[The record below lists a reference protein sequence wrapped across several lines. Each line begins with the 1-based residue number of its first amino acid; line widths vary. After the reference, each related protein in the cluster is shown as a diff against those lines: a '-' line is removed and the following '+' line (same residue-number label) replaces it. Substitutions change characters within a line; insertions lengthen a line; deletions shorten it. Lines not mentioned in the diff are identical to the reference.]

1 MSTFSVILL
10 TVAPPG
16 ESAEK
21 DGPFVKIDGRETL
34 LRSTELFL
42 NRENIKQILL
52 VFTPE
57 MLEEGKRKYG
67 SHLSFSGVK
76 VASGGPNWIDQ
87 IVAAAEKISPDTT
100 HVIVHDAARCAIAYN
115 DLEALLDTATKK
127 QAVTLAASLKAGL
140 VEVDPSGAPIGVREA
155 RDFMQLLSPRSYS
168 KEKFNQIVQ
177 AKQDLHASEWT
188 LLKGSPLNIRA
199 SGSEASLVNSMLKHL
214 PKPKIKASSNP
225 FEEAQW

>member
-16 ESAEK
+16 EIAEK
-21 DGPFVKIDGRETL
+21 DGAFVKIDGRESL
-34 LRSTELFL
+34 LRATELFL
-42 NRENIKQILL
+42 NRDNVKQILL

-76 VASGGPNWIDQ
+76 VASGGPKWIDQ
-87 IVAAAEKISPDTT
+87 LLAAAEKVSPDTS
-100 HVIVHDAARCAIAYN
+100 HVIIHDAARCAVAYN
-115 DLEALLDTATKK
+115 DIDALLDTGAKK
-127 QAVTLAASLKAGL
+127 SAVALAAPLKAGL
-140 VEVDPSGAPIGVREA
+140 VELDETGLPVGARDA
-155 RDFMQLLSPRSYS
+155 KDFMQLLTPRCYS
-168 KEKFNQIVQ
+168 REKFNAVVS
-177 AKQDLHASEWT
+177 AKQDLHPSEWT
-188 LLKGSPLNIRA
+188 LLKGSSLNIRA

-214 PKPKIKASSNP
+214 PKPKIKASNNP